1 MIRRP
6 PRSTRTD
13 TLFPYTTLFRSIEH
27 LVQAARNG
35 KDVTVV
41 VELRARFDEEANLG
55 FADRLQEAGVQ
66 VVYGVVGYKTH
77 AKMLLVVRREGRKL
91 RRYVHLGT
99 GNYHA
104 GTARAY
110 TDLGLITA
118 DPAIGNDVPLIFQQ
132 LSGLAPAIRLERLL
146 HSPFPLHA
154 RVLARIAR
162 GAAHDRAGR
171 ARKTRH

>member
-1 MIRRP
+1 RESQIV
-6 PRSTRTD
+6 
-13 TLFPYTTLFRSIEH
+13 EQ

-41 VELRARFDEEANLG
+41 VELRARFDEEANLA
-55 FADRLQEAGVQ
+55 FADRLQQAGVQ

-91 RRYVHLGT
+91 RRYVHLGA

-110 TDLGLITA
+110 TDIGLITA
-118 DPAIGNDVPLIFQQ
+118 DAAIGEDVHQIFQQ
-132 LSGLAPAIRLERLL
+132 LSGMAPAIKL
-146 HSPFPLHA
+146 
-154 RVLARIAR
+154 
-162 GAAHDRAGR
+162 
-171 ARKTRH
+171 

>member
-77 AKMLLVVRREGRKL
+77 AKMLLVVRRAGARL

-99 GNYHA
+99 GNS
-104 GTARAY
+104 TARTARPY
-110 TDLGLITA
+110 TATGLITA
-118 DPAIGNDVPLIFQQ
+118 TPH
-132 LSGLAPAIRLERLL
+132 L
-146 HSPFPLHA
+146 HTIEHTA
-154 RVLARIAR
+154 
-162 GAAHDRAGR
+162 
-171 ARKTRH
+171 